1 MRLDN
6 GDYPQRVRVCAE
18 FSDLSAIR
26 ARQQKGEPE
35 GQLVDIGF
43 AAFAVV
49 YCRRN
54 SGATSPVWKRKS
66 RATQLISAGVLR
78 IRSGVTNAVF
88 STLAF

>member
-49 YCRRN
+49 
-54 SGATSPVWKRKS
+54 
-66 RATQLISAGVLR
+66 
-78 IRSGVTNAVF
+78 
-88 STLAF
+88 

>member
-1 MRLDN
+1 MKASVSSLTRVQQRRCTTVGGMRLDN

-49 YCRRN
+49 
-54 SGATSPVWKRKS
+54 
-66 RATQLISAGVLR
+66 
-78 IRSGVTNAVF
+78 
-88 STLAF
+88 